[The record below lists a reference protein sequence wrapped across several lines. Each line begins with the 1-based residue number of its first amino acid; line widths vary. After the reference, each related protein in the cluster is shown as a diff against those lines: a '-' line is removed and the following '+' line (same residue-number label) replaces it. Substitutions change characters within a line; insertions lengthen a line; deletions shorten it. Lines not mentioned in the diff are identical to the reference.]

1 MNPELGADTLRTLRR
16 LTVEADRLIEACVRD
31 RLSLSALMKRFLP
44 ALERWLGAKGALVT
58 TRNEHLVEE
67 TYTSGEWMPLGGAD
81 LHAEEERRTVVV
93 GSGTSLWTK
102 LRVAGAE
109 VGRLAVLLPGDRRAD
124 EAELCLLLDTV
135 CAELDVVLAT
145 VHTAAQ
151 KQRLVVEVEE
161 LLTDAVF
168 DHGVDASVRA
178 IYREI
183 GLVDFAL
190 LYHDEVERGRFR
202 YRVYHRGELRHGSEG
217 PRHAALDAALAE
229 RGDDLLDPDSTLL
242 RGALGWPHGL
252 EVVLSTGMTQARRL
266 GKVVCGA
273 DDRGLSAFAL
283 DVVQLMTEA
292 MSQRLVDFNRERRHL
307 AQFFA
312 PRVIAE
318 LLNDPAYHERYLSPR
333 EDTVAV
339 LYADINSFTKLSEQV
354 LERPAAIAE
363 FVDRWSAGAVGL
375 IWENGGVFDKMV
387 GDCVIGLFGPPFFRD
402 DPAQRAVA
410 ALKAAAG
417 IASFTVAME
426 RQPPYQSIPK
436 SGVVP
441 GLGVAI
447 GLNLCPMAVGLMGPN
462 QDYTGFSS
470 GMNAGARLQSL
481 AGYRE
486 AFAMESLCEAVRGSG
501 DDFVRRIAFSELR
514 ETPVKN
520 VKEPIR
526 YRKVV
531 FPG

>member
-1 MNPELGADTLRTLRR
+1 MDELPVEMLRR
-16 LTVEADRLIEACVRD
+16 LRDLTLEADQLIEDCVRD
-31 RLSLSALMKRFLP
+31 RLSLAALMGRFLP
-44 ALERWLGAKGALVT
+44 ALERWIGVKGALVT
-58 TRNEHLVEE
+58 TRNEHLVEQ
-67 TYTSGEWMPLGGAD
+67 TYTFGEWTLLGGAD
-81 LHAEEERRTVVV
+81 LHQEEERRTVLV
-93 GSGTSLWTK
+93 GSGTSMWMRLS
-102 LRVAGAE
+102 VAGAE
-109 VGRLAVLLPGDRRAD
+109 VGRLAVLLPGDRRKD
-124 EAELCLLLDTV
+124 EPELLLLLDAV
-135 CAELDVVLAT
+135 CAELDVVLST

-168 DHGVDASVRA
+168 DRGVDTSVRA

-183 GLVDFAL
+183 KLVDFAL

-202 YRVYHRGELRHGSEG
+202 YRVYHRGELRYSSEG
-217 PRHAALDAALAE
+217 PRHAALDAALAI
-229 RGDDLLDPDSTLL
+229 RGDELLEPDSTLL
-242 RGALGWPHGL
+242 RETLDAPRSI
-252 EVVLSTGMTQARRL
+252 EVVLSTGMTQSRRL
-266 GKVVCGA
+266 GKIVCSA
-273 DDRGLSAFAL
+273 DEHGFSAYAL
-283 DVVQLMTEA
+283 DVVQLMAEA

-312 PRVIAE
+312 PGVISQ
-318 LLNDPAYHERYLSPR
+318 LLQDPAYHERYLSPR
-333 EDTVAV
+333 EDTIAV

-363 FVDRWSAGAVGL
+363 FVDRWSAGAVSIL
-375 IWENGGVFDKMV
+375 WEHGGVFDKMV
-387 GDCVIGLFGPPFFRD
+387 GDCVIGLFGPPFFCD
-402 DPAQRAVA
+402 APAARALA

-417 IASFTVAME
+417 IARFTVGLE
-426 RQPPYQSIPK
+426 REEPYTAIPK

-470 GMNAGARLQSL
+470 GMNAAARLQSL

-486 AFAMESLCEAVRGSG
+486 VLGMESLCEAIRGTN
-501 DDFVRRIAFSELR
+501 DDFVRRVDLGDLR

-526 YRKVV
+526 YRKIV
-531 FPG
+531 FPS